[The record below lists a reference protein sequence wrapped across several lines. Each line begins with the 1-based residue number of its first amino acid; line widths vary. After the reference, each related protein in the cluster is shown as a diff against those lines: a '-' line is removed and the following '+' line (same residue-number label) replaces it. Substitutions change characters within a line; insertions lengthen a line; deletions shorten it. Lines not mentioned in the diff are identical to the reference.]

1 MKATEFEIRD
11 HKDHVFT
18 ELERAR
24 MTADMMTIWF
34 SHSLVNGIVA
44 WTFFD
49 IEGFVDER
57 LDLPRAFSLLYENRI
72 KLNGKIWLYLMR
84 NHWHT
89 DVVKKTSPTGTLSL
103 SGFLGDYEVLVRDGD
118 QIKRG
123 LLTLDEDA
131 YVYKV
136 QL

>member
-11 HKDHVFT
+11 SKEYVFS
-18 ELERAR
+18 EVERAR

-34 SHSLVNGIVA
+34 SHSLVNGIIA

-49 IEGFVDER
+49 IEGSVDDR
-57 LDLPRAFSLLYENRI
+57 TGLPKSFSLLYENRI

-89 DVVKKTSPTGTLSL
+89 DISKKTSRNGTLTL
-103 SGFLGDYEVLVRDGD
+103 SGFLGNYEILVRGGD
-118 QIKRG
+118 QIKRA
-123 LLTLDEDA
+123 LISLEEDA
-131 YVYKV
+131 YIYKV